1 MSRSLTPST
10 AANAVSSRTVN
21 ASSTATGSWL
31 LAGVTVIASGG
42 LRSGLDVAK
51 SLALGADLA
60 GMAYPFLAAAT
71 ESVDRVEAKIRQTI
85 RELKI
90 CMLCLGV
97 KSLPEL
103 RRVELRT
110 RSQ

>member
-1 MSRSLTPST
+1 
-10 AANAVSSRTVN
+10 
-21 ASSTATGSWL
+21 
-31 LAGVTVIASGG
+31 
-42 LRSGLDVAK
+42 
-51 SLALGADLA
+51 
-60 GMAYPFLAAAT
+60 MAYPFLAAAT

-97 KSLPEL
+97 KALPEL